1 MVDSGRNASLLEK
14 CFFTERFTPELVNL
28 LNDCGIK
35 LGVNHATLKL
45 FGKISSCIG
54 FRATFPPLIAQ
65 KPNFEAWKGI
75 LVYFKGIVCFQS

>member
-1 MVDSGRNASLLEK
+1 MLEK

-45 FGKISSCIG
+45 FGRIFIYRLQGYISTLECSK
-54 FRATFPPLIAQ
+54 T
-65 KPNFEAWKGI
+65 
-75 LVYFKGIVCFQS
+75 